1 MRNRRG
7 FAVALLS
14 PITDI
19 YLLVMVAPVSFFLSI
34 SVFRYSAFNLW
45 DVAFTG
51 QNFARLFTDSY
62 YRDIVIRTIRV
73 AGMCAALSLLLGFPL
88 AYFLA
93 RTRTA
98 WRGVLM
104 FLVIAP
110 IGYTRT
116 TAYLRARSMM

>member
-51 QNFARLFTDSY
+51 QNFARLFTDS
-62 YRDIVIRTIRV
+62 
-73 AGMCAALSLLLGFPL
+73 
-88 AYFLA
+88 
-93 RTRTA
+93 
-98 WRGVLM
+98 
-104 FLVIAP
+104 
-110 IGYTRT
+110 
-116 TAYLRARSMM
+116 

>member
-14 PITDI
+14 PITVI

-51 QNFARLFTDSY
+51 QNFAVSRIPITETS
-62 YRDIVIRTIRV
+62 
-73 AGMCAALSLLLGFPL
+73 LSVPSG
-88 AYFLA
+88 
-93 RTRTA
+93 
-98 WRGVLM
+98 
-104 FLVIAP
+104 
-110 IGYTRT
+110 
-116 TAYLRARSMM
+116 